1 MTDGELRD
9 CEQEITEAGELLWR
23 QVHPRFVRDGVVI
36 AEGFVGPQ
44 PGTSEISVVRSSVRS
59 SVQARAHHTER
70 LGLDS
75 AGTWA
80 VSVGEVVE
88 AQGRSIDDAE
98 CPEVETPGH
107 AYVDLRLLS
116 RNERKRA
123 RVVLATAATNRG
135 RVPQAA

>member
-9 CEQEITEAGELLWR
+9 CEYELDDADELLWR
-23 QVHPRFVRDGVVI
+23 QVHPRFVRDGVVA
-36 AEGFVGPQ
+36 AEGFVGPK

-59 SVQARAHHTER
+59 SDLARTYHTET

-80 VSVGEVVE
+80 VSVSEVLDG
-88 AQGRSIDDAE
+88 QGRSIDDAN
-98 CPEVETPGH
+98 CPDVDTPGH

-116 RNERKRA
+116 KNERKQA
-123 RVVLATAATNRG
+123 RVVLAAAATNRG
-135 RVPQAA
+135 QLQQAA